1 MNRGDTAPDI
11 VLKDQG
17 GNEIRLSEAAAGGGL
32 VVFFYPKDGTPV
44 CAKEACAFRDNYGE
58 FLKYNVKV
66 VGVSSDDSTSHK
78 RFAQEHNLAFPL
90 LWDEGGRLRKLWKV
104 PGTLGVL
111 PGRVTYILD
120 AGMVVQSV
128 FSSQLEAGKHVT
140 TALEAVRKMDAMKG

>member
-111 PGRVTYILD
+111 PGRLPMSWMREWWCK
-120 AGMVVQSV
+120 A
-128 FSSQLEAGKHVT
+128 SSPPSSKLASTSPPPSRRCGRWT
-140 TALEAVRKMDAMKG
+140 P